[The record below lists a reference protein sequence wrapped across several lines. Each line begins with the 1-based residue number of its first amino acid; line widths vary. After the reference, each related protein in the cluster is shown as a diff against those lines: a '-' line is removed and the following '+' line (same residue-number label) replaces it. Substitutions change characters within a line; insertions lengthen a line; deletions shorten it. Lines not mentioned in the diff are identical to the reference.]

1 MIMEIPRP
9 HDPMDSAMNRPAD
22 PDSPLEQ
29 LLEAATE
36 AHAAGRLQ
44 EALEGYRRVLA
55 QNPDHVPALHRHG
68 ILAFQTG
75 LLPAAAA
82 LLGRAV
88 ALEPGAWRSQC
99 ALGLVRAAGSQ
110 FPGAIEAFQKTLE
123 TNPDCIEA
131 LQGAGAA
138 YRALGRTPEAIGAFR
153 QVLALR
159 PQDPKAY
166 SDLGVVLQDGGQV
179 REAIAAFRQG
189 LALCDEDPLAHSN
202 LGNALLA
209 DRQVDEALATLKE
222 TTRRWPAHTDAWYNL
237 GNAAFAARRFP
248 EAVAAYQETLN
259 LAPGHLAAHNNLGN
273 AFQALGRYEEA
284 LGTYQQ
290 AMALQPDYPDSFIN
304 ASAAARTLGRHDEA
318 IALLSQAL
326 AKHPDHP
333 VIHCNLGNL
342 FKDVGRMEEA
352 IASFRRAVELNPDD
366 VVSHSNLAYALCF
379 LPGCD
384 SRAILEENRRWDRMH
399 ARPELRL
406 ATHANEPD
414 PGRRLRIGYV
424 APDFREHCQSLFM
437 IPLLSHQDRSQFE
450 IYCYGDIPK
459 PDAIT
464 ERIKGYT
471 DAWRDIAGLSED
483 AVAEQIQQD
492 RIDILVDLTMH
503 MSNGKALLFD
513 RKPAPI
519 QVAWLAYPGTTG
531 LSAMDYRLTDPYLDP
546 PGQHDDW
553 YSETSIRLPDTFWCY
568 DPLTSL
574 PLPGPL
580 PARKNGHITFGSLN
594 NFCKVTPGTVQAWA
608 RVLEAVPGSNLL
620 LLAPR
625 TRFRQRILDL
635 LADRG
640 ITGDRIEFAAPRPR
654 LDYLALYQRVDLG
667 LDTFPYNGHT
677 TSLDSFWMGVPV
689 VTCLGDTV
697 VGRAGWSL
705 LSNLGLREL
714 AAEDLDGFVQIS
726 VELAQDLPRLEAL
739 RLDLRRRM
747 EASPL
752 MDGKR
757 FARGM
762 EAAFRQMWQ
771 QWCSA
776 RT

>member
-1 MIMEIPRP
+1 MSLPT
-9 HDPMDSAMNRPAD
+9 A

-36 AHAAGRLQ
+36 HHGAGRLQ

-55 QNPDHVPALHRHG
+55 QNPDHVTALHRNG

-75 LLPAAAA
+75 QLPAAAA

-88 ALEPGAWRSQC
+88 ALEPTAWKSQC
-99 ALGLVRAAGSQ
+99 TLGLVRAAGGQ
-110 FPGAIEAFQKTLE
+110 FQGAVEAFQKTLE
-123 TNPDCIEA
+123 TNPDCIEGI
-131 LQGAGAA
+131 QGVGAA
-138 YRALGRTPEAIGAFR
+138 YRALGRTQEAIGAFR
-153 QVLALR
+153 QALAMR
-159 PQDPKAY
+159 PEDPKAH

-179 REAIAAFRQG
+179 QEAIAAFRKA
-189 LALCDEDPLAHSN
+189 LALCDEDPLTHSN

-209 DRQVDEALATLKE
+209 DRQLGEALATLKA
-222 TTRRWPAHTDAWYNL
+222 TTRRWPTHTDAWYNL

-248 EAVAAYQETLN
+248 DAVAAYRETLA
-259 LAPGHLAAHNNLGN
+259 LAPGHLAAYNNLGN
-273 AFQALGRYEEA
+273 ALQALGRYEEA
-284 LGTYQQ
+284 LSTYQQ
-290 AMALQPDYPDSFIN
+290 AMAIQPDYPDSFIN

-318 IALLSQAL
+318 IALLWRAQ
-326 AKHPDHP
+326 AKHPNHP

-342 FKDVGRMEEA
+342 FKDVGLMDEA

-366 VVSHSNLAYALCF
+366 LVSHSNIAYAVCF

-384 SRAILEENRRWDRMH
+384 PKAILAENRHWDQMH
-399 ARPELRL
+399 ARPEWRQT
-406 ATHANEPD
+406 THANEPD
-414 PGRRLRIGYV
+414 PLRRLRIGYV
-424 APDFREHCQSLFM
+424 APDFREHCQSLFT
-437 IPLLSHQDRSQFE
+437 IPLLSHQDRRQFE
-450 IYCYGDIPK
+450 IFCYADVPK

-464 ERIKGYT
+464 ERIKGYA
-471 DAWRDIAGLSED
+471 DAWHDIAGMSD
-483 AVAEQIQQD
+483 AAVAEQIQMD

-503 MSNGKALLFD
+503 MSNGRPLLFT

-531 LSAMDYRLTDPYLDP
+531 LSAMDYRLTDPFLDP
-546 PGQHDDW
+546 PGTHDDW

-568 DPLTSL
+568 DPLTTT

-580 PARKNGHITFGSLN
+580 PARENGYITFGSLN
-594 NFCKVTPGTVQAWA
+594 NFCKVTPDAVRAWA
-608 RVLEAVPGSNLL
+608 QILNAVPRSRLL
-620 LLAPR
+620 LLAPK
-625 TRFRQRILDL
+625 TRFRQRVIELM
-635 LADRG
+635 AKNG
-640 ITGDRIEFAAPRPR
+640 IAEDRIEFAANRPR
-654 LDYLALYQRVDLG
+654 LDYLALYQKVDLG

-689 VTCLGDTV
+689 VTCIGDTV

-705 LSNLGLREL
+705 LSNLGMREL
-714 AAEDLDGFVQIS
+714 AAESLDAFVQTA
-726 VELAQDLPRLEAL
+726 VDLAQNLPQLEAWRLEL
-739 RLDLRRRM
+739 RSRM

-752 MDGKR
+752 MDGEK

-762 EAAFRQMWQ
+762 EAIFREIWQ
-771 QWCSA
+771 QWCST